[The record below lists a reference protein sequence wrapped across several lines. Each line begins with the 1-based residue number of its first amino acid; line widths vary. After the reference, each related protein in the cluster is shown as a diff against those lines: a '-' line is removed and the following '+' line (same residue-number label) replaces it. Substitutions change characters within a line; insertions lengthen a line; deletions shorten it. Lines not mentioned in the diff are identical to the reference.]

1 MPLKSFS
8 SNCGFAGADAASET
22 GFAGGKF
29 FGRCAI
35 AETAIKARTS
45 DKTPR
50 AAMVVVLKI
59 RMEVEGSSIARDQRV
74 SAAVCETVIPD
85 PAESG

>member
-1 MPLKSFS
+1 
-8 SNCGFAGADAASET
+8 
-22 GFAGGKF
+22 
-29 FGRCAI
+29 
-35 AETAIKARTS
+35 
-45 DKTPR
+45 
-50 AAMVVVLKI
+50 MVVVLKI